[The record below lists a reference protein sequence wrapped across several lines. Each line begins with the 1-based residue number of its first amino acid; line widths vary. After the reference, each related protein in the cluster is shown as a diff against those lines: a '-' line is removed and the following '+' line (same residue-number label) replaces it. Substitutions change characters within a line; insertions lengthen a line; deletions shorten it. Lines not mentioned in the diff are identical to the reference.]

1 MATVG
6 DSVGRDVRR
15 RRENVVEH
23 GLGARRGQGI
33 LNGFLQSKNIFYC
46 SARNTYLAKEER
58 YIQYIDHTGCHSTH
72 IAQHA
77 QKYIE
82 FDILHDVVDHF

>member
-23 GLGARRGQGI
+23 GLGARGRQGR
-33 LNGFLQSKNIFYC
+33 LWLLVVKENSLLSRPKHRSGQSKI
-46 SARNTYLAKEER
+46 